1 MRINY
6 IVILLIFLAHESLSQ
21 VPNELDLFFGDSGKV
36 EIDIDEYDYLT
47 RIKAQDSVIY
57 FAGYTGNYDVDLNYD
72 AIVGRIDYLGNLDT
86 TFNDS
91 GYIRF
96 DFPGDNHSSITDISI
111 GDSGIYFIGSSL
123 DYGVQDTLHLF
134 VGKINFSGEI
144 DTSFAD
150 SGFFTPDLGRYD
162 VGSGISVLPNEQI
175 LFCGASENIMTL
187 TDHALMGRLLP
198 NGSLDTTFGTTGIRI
213 WDSNGELVDSL
224 VTELYEK
231 HGSGGYLNEITIVEN
246 NYFFTGNYR
255 PGTNNMCLMIMVK
268 ENGDIN
274 LNYAGLGYRV
284 FELSPNNENE
294 IVSNYF
300 DNDTL
305 YSLIN
310 VEGNN
315 YGHVT
320 LFIQDTSGTQLS
332 VPNFNVPDWIVKTK
346 DMELT
351 PNGEIAVSAYAVTE
365 LTTPSI
371 DSEGFLVINMNKQ
384 GVYNSSYA
392 DAGIFLEGFDSDESG
407 LEDLV
412 YTNGE
417 LFAGGY
423 VSKMVP
429 GNVFDFSFTK
439 LIYNPALGN
448 SVINNSNYKMFPN
461 PVDNVLS
468 IELTDTDYYK
478 LELLS
483 LTGNLLLQKQLITN
497 SFRVDV
503 SDMPNGIYFITVTNL
518 ATGNTQTEKVIVE

>member
-6 IVILLIFLAHESLSQ
+6 IVILLIFLAHGFHAQ

-47 RIKAQDSVIY
+47 RIKAEDSVIY

-96 DFPGDNHSSITDISI
+96 DFPDNNHSSITDISI
-111 GDSGIYFIGSSL
+111 GDSGIYFIGNSL
-123 DYGVQDTLHLF
+123 DYGVQDTLNLF
-134 VGKINFSGEI
+134 VGRISFSGQI
-144 DTSFAD
+144 DTAFAE
-150 SGFFTPDLGRYD
+150 SGFFTPNVARYD
-162 VGSGISVLPNEQI
+162 QGNSVFVLPNEKI
-175 LFCGASENIMTL
+175 LFCGATENSFSLADQPLI
-187 TDHALMGRLLP
+187 GRLLP

-294 IVSNYF
+294 IVSNYV

-310 VEGNN
+310 VEGNS

-346 DMELT
+346 DMERT
-351 PNGEIAVSAYAVTE
+351 PNGEIAVSAYAITE
-365 LTTPSI
+365 LTAPSI

-392 DAGIFLEGFDSDESG
+392 DAGIFLEEFDSDESG
-407 LEDLV
+407 IEDLS
-412 YTNGE
+412 YNNGD
-417 LFAGGY
+417 LFGGGY
-423 VSKMVP
+423 LSKMVP
-429 GNVFDFSFTK
+429 GNVFDFSFVK
-439 LIYNPALGN
+439 LIYNPNLSNVEIN
-448 SVINNSNYKMFPN
+448 SPQFTVYPN
-461 PVDNVLS
+461 PVDDVLNIQFRDKGS
-468 IELTDTDYYK
+468 YTVEVITIEGKAIGRKKNAKNMLVLNTSEWSRGLYFVMF
-478 LELLS
+478 ESLLS
-483 LTGNLLLQKQLITN
+483 GE
-497 SFRVDV
+497 
-503 SDMPNGIYFITVTNL
+503 
-518 ATGNTQTEKVIVE
+518 TQTKKIIVK

>member
-6 IVILLIFLAHESLSQ
+6 IVILLIFLAHGFHAQ

-96 DFPGDNHSSITDISI
+96 DFPDNNHSSITDISI
-111 GDSGIYFIGSSL
+111 GDSGIYFIGNSL
-123 DYGVQDTLHLF
+123 DYGVQDTLNLF
-134 VGKINFSGEI
+134 VGRISFSGQI
-144 DTSFAD
+144 DTAFAD

-162 VGSGISVLPNEQI
+162 VGSGITILPNEKI

-187 TDHALMGRLLP
+187 TDYPLMGRLLT

-224 VTELYEK
+224 ATGLHEK

-310 VEGNN
+310 VEGNS

-351 PNGEIAVSAYAVTE
+351 TNGEIAVSAYAVTE
-365 LTTPSI
+365 LTAPSI
-371 DSEGFLVINMNKQ
+371 DSEGFLVININEQ
-384 GVYNSSYA
+384 GVYNSSFA
-392 DAGIFLEGFDSDESG
+392 DAGVFLEAFDSDESG
-407 LEDLV
+407 IEDLS
-412 YTNGE
+412 YNNGD
-417 LFAGGY
+417 LFGGGY
-423 VSKMVP
+423 LSKMVP
-429 GNVFDFSFTK
+429 GNVFDFSFVK
-439 LIYNPALGN
+439 LIYNPNLSNVEIN
-448 SVINNSNYKMFPN
+448 SPRFTVYPN
-461 PVDNVLS
+461 PVNDVLKIKLDKTGSYS
-468 IELTDTDYYK
+468 IN
-478 LELLS
+478 LLD
-483 LTGNLLLQKQLITN
+483 LTGKAIAKCEFIAN
-497 SFRVDV
+497 SLEMNV
-503 SDMPNGIYFITVTNL
+503 SEIPSGIYFISMSNL
-518 ATGNTQTEKVIVE
+518 TTGITETKKVIVE